1 MAKVCK
7 SGGEETFAERHG
19 NGEVAPEAAFRCI
32 PMEAV
37 RSGRAVCIEIK
48 ILAP

>member
-1 MAKVCK
+1 M
-7 SGGEETFAERHG
+7 GGEPTFAG
-19 NGEVAPEAAFRCI
+19 AIVNGEVAPEPAFRCI